1 METLTHRE
9 MYIPKFIHWVEGE
22 HTRSSKQRSEH
33 ASYKAM
39 LKPSGF
45 CKEKNKVWVKTKL
58 LQLLAPPPS
67 PITDEGQRKEGEERE
82 KKRNNVRVYN
92 IWWRKRYLSDL
103 GVKTFLGYTYANNCI
118 NQKKKYVDEN
128 QLTFPCHLNLTQP
141 HCLHQ
146 THHVPS
152 AAPCCAYV
160 GSSLL
165 FISAWHSTITQRAI
179 EWINYRYIL
188 IPITN
193 VNININAVLVMSD
206 VSKEQLIWTESHN

>member
-1 METLTHRE
+1 METLTRRE

-67 PITDEGQRKEGEERE
+67 PIPDKGRRKEWEERE

-118 NQKKKYVDEN
+118 NQKKKMCRWKSTYLPLPFKSYTTPLPPPN
-128 QLTFPCHLNLTQP
+128 PPCAKCST
-141 HCLHQ
+141 
-146 THHVPS
+146 
-152 AAPCCAYV
+152 
-160 GSSLL
+160 LL
-165 FISAWHSTITQRAI
+165 CICW
-179 EWINYRYIL
+179 
-188 IPITN
+188 
-193 VNININAVLVMSD
+193 
-206 VSKEQLIWTESHN
+206 